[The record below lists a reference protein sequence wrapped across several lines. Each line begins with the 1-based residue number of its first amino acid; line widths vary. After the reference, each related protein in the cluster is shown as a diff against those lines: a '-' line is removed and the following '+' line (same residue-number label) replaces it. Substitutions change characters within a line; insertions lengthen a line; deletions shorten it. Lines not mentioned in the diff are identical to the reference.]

1 MKPPI
6 IIFTILIFS
15 AIISLTS
22 CVDSGLEVSRS
33 IPDPRILNTDETG
46 RILRGDRSDWCGTY
60 DMTFGPVYPNPAHT
74 IVEGSYAV
82 PQRSFVNI
90 YFRDTTGFETVI
102 VRNTMEPGYYHAQ
115 VNVTPYMR
123 QQRLLKLYIKIG
135 DSIDCS
141 GDVQF
146 Y

>member
-15 AIISLTS
+15 AIISLTG
-22 CVDSGLEVSRS
+22 CADSGLEVSRS

-46 RILRGDRSDWCGTY
+46 RILGGDRSDWCGTY
-60 DMTFGPVYPNPAHT
+60 GLTYGPVYPNPVHS
-74 IVEGSYAV
+74 IIEGGYSLAETT
-82 PQRSFVNI
+82 FVNI

-102 VRNTMEPGYYHAQ
+102 IRETKVPGSYHIKLS
-115 VNVTPYMR
+115 VSDYMR
-123 QQRLLKLYIKIG
+123 QQRILKLYIKIG
-135 DSIDCS
+135 DSINCS

>member
-6 IIFTILIFS
+6 IIFSIFILT
-15 AIISLTS
+15 AIVSLTS
-22 CVDSGLEVSRS
+22 CEDSGLEVSRS

-46 RILRGDRSDWCGTY
+46 RILGGDRSDWCGTY
-60 DMTFGPVYPNPAHT
+60 GDTYGPVYPNPAHT
-74 IVEGSYAV
+74 IVEGSYEV
-82 PQRSFVNI
+82 PVKGFVNI

-102 VRNTMEPGYYHAQ
+102 VRDTLNPGYYHAE
-115 VNVTPYMR
+115 VNVTDYMK
-123 QQRLLKLYIKIG
+123 QQRNLKLYIKIG
-135 DSIDCS
+135 DYLDCN